1 MTDATTEASTLED
14 GGALELVRTPAWE
27 AQYRLGQDPKE
38 LAHMFCCRDMD
49 WGKAMC
55 GYEDPDPDIMYEA
68 AGSIC
73 TMCVEASGGP
83 DGPMATR
90 RQGTPASGNLK
101 GYCRAPRSQC
111 AAVHPGREGR
121 N

>member
-1 MTDATTEASTLED
+1 MTDATTETSTLED

-49 WGKAMC
+49 WSKAMC
-55 GYEDPDPDIMYEA
+55 GYEDPNPAIMYEP

-73 TMCVEASGGP
+73 TMCVWRPAAARTVPWRPATALS
-83 DGPMATR
+83 MTSRARTTR
-90 RQGTPASGNLK
+90 RWTG
-101 GYCRAPRSQC
+101 
-111 AAVHPGREGR
+111 
-121 N
+121 